1 MSIFKKIFLVAFS
14 LICISFSMCY
24 AIDENQLTQNSSNP
38 VVATPNQ
45 STTGNTN
52 STNAVDNTNAVDSFT
67 QTVTSA
73 AEPTT
78 DNTSV
83 SSTREHASTTVSSVS
98 AGSNK
103 STVTNIL
110 NIALIVVGV
119 LLILLAIA
127 IIIRLH

>member
-24 AIDENQLTQNSSNP
+24 AIDENQLTQNSSNA

-45 STTGNTN
+45 SNIDNTN
-52 STNAVDNTNAVDSFT
+52 FTNAVDNTNAVDSFT

-83 SSTREHASTTVSSVS
+83 SSTREQAST
-98 AGSNK
+98 K
-103 STVTNIL
+103 PIL
-110 NIALIVVGV
+110 QCKMSLQQ
-119 LLILLAIA
+119 LMQ
-127 IIIRLH
+127 IIIQKTHLLQ